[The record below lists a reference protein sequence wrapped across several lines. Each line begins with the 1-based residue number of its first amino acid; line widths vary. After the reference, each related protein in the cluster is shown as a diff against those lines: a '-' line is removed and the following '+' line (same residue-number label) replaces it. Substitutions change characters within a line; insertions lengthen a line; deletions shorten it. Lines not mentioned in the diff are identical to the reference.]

1 MTPTRIGAEQAACR
15 RQTRLASRSASDQT
29 AARPGIGRTPVMFS
43 AFDRVL
49 WGCSLRSR
57 HLKLAPPVPAS
68 YLRSMHKRAW
78 TILLVCWI
86 AATGASLG
94 SLFFSEVMELPP
106 CSLCWYQ
113 RTFMFPLAVVLLV
126 GVLSQ
131 DLRCTRYA
139 LPLAV
144 GGGGLALYHVL
155 LHIGVIPESAAPC
168 SQGVSCTEV
177 QFELLGFA
185 SIPVLSLAA
194 FTVVG

>member
-1 MTPTRIGAEQAACR
+1 
-15 RQTRLASRSASDQT
+15 
-29 AARPGIGRTPVMFS
+29 
-43 AFDRVL
+43 
-49 WGCSLRSR
+49 
-57 HLKLAPPVPAS
+57 
-68 YLRSMHKRAW
+68 MHKRAW

-94 SLFFSEVMELPP
+94 SLFFSEVMELAP

-113 RTFMFPLAVVLLV
+113 RAFMFPLAVVLLV
-126 GVLSQ
+126 GVLAQ
-131 DLRCTRYA
+131 DVCCTRYA

-144 GGGGLALYHVL
+144 GGWGLALYHVL

-177 QFELLGFA
+177 PFELLGFA

-194 FTVVG
+194 FTVVAAGLLVVRRTAP